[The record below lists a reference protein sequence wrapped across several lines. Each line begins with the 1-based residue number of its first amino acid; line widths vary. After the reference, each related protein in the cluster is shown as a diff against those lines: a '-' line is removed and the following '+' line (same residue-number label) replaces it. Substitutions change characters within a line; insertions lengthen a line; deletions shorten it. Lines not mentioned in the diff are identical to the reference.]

1 MTAHPTPPPAQRPAL
16 PALRLPLGRRR
27 LERGAAISLA
37 VHGLIIAVLIV
48 HAREVLQR
56 LPGTPGHGGGGGNRP
71 EVNFFTLP
79 TTGPMAVQIPA
90 APAVALADVRSL
102 PQLKLDLP
110 PLEMPRETL
119 RVALLGGAAAGVS
132 GAGPGAGGRQGGGTG
147 GGTGA
152 DAGPGTGGEGGY
164 IFVASPRTA
173 ILPPLA
179 KVPGSVA
186 GRTYVVKFWVAADG
200 RVTRVEVDPPITD
213 AAYSRE
219 FQQRM
224 MAYQFYPARTRD
236 GRNVASVVPVP
247 LRIGN

>member
-1 MTAHPTPPPAQRPAL
+1 MPAPPTPRPAL
-16 PALRLPLGRRR
+16 PGLRLPLGQRR
-27 LERGAAISLA
+27 LGRGAAISLL
-37 VHGLIIAVLIV
+37 VHALILAVLIV
-48 HAREVLQR
+48 HSREVLQR
-56 LPGTPGHGGGGGNRP
+56 LPGAPGHGGGGGNRP
-71 EVNFFTLP
+71 QVNFFTLP
-79 TTGPMAVQIPA
+79 TTGPTAVLVPA
-90 APAVALADVRSL
+90 APALALSDVRSL

-110 PLEMPRETL
+110 PLEVPRETL
-119 RVALLGGAAAGVS
+119 RVALLGGGAAGAS
-132 GAGPGAGGRQGGGTG
+132 GAGPGAGGGQG

-186 GRTYVVKFWVAADG
+186 GRTYVVKFWVAVDG
-200 RVTRVEVDPPITD
+200 RVTRVEIDPPIAD

-236 GRNVASVVPVP
+236 GR
-247 LRIGN
+247 

>member
-1 MTAHPTPPPAQRPAL
+1 VTVPAPPTPRPAL
-16 PALRLPLGRRR
+16 PGLRLPLGQRR
-27 LERGAAISLA
+27 LGRGAAISLL
-37 VHGLIIAVLIV
+37 VHALILAVLIV
-48 HAREVLQR
+48 HGREVLQR
-56 LPGTPGHGGGGGNRP
+56 LPGAPGHGGGGGNRP
-71 EVNFFTLP
+71 QVNFTLP
-79 TTGPMAVQIPA
+79 TTGPTAVLVPA
-90 APAVALADVRSL
+90 APALALSDVRSL

-110 PLEMPRETL
+110 PLEVPRETV
-119 RVALLGGAAAGVS
+119 RVALLGGAAAGAS
-132 GAGPGAGGRQGGGTG
+132 GAGPGAGGGQGGGTG
-147 GGTGA
+147 GATGA

-186 GRTYVVKFWVAADG
+186 GRTYVVKFWVAVDG
-200 RVTRVEVDPPITD
+200 RVTRVEIDPPIAD

>member
-1 MTAHPTPPPAQRPAL
+1 MTVPAPPTPRPAL
-16 PALRLPLGRRR
+16 PGLRLPLGQRR
-27 LERGAAISLA
+27 LGRGAAISLL
-37 VHGLIIAVLIV
+37 VHALILAVLIV
-48 HAREVLQR
+48 HGREVLQR
-56 LPGTPGHGGGGGNRP
+56 LPGAPGHGGGGGNRP
-71 EVNFFTLP
+71 QVNFFTLP
-79 TTGPMAVQIPA
+79 TTGPTAVLVPA
-90 APAVALADVRSL
+90 APALALSDVRSL

-110 PLEMPRETL
+110 PLEVPRETV
-119 RVALLGGAAAGVS
+119 RVALLGGATAGAS
-132 GAGPGAGGRQGGGTG
+132 GAGPGAGGAQG

-186 GRTYVVKFWVAADG
+186 GRTYVVKFWVAVDG
-200 RVTRVEVDPPITD
+200 RVTRVEIDPPIAD

>member
-1 MTAHPTPPPAQRPAL
+1 VHAL
-16 PALRLPLGRRR
+16 IL
-27 LERGAAISLA
+27 
-37 VHGLIIAVLIV
+37 AVLIV
-48 HAREVLQR
+48 HGREVLQR
-56 LPGTPGHGGGGGNRP
+56 LPGAPGHGGGGGNRP
-71 EVNFFTLP
+71 QVNFFTLP
-79 TTGPMAVQIPA
+79 TTGPTAVLVPA
-90 APAVALADVRSL
+90 APALALSDVRSL

-110 PLEMPRETL
+110 PLEVPRETV
-119 RVALLGGAAAGVS
+119 RVALLGGAAAGAS
-132 GAGPGAGGRQGGGTG
+132 GAGPGAGGGQG

-173 ILPPLA
+173 ILPPLT

-186 GRTYVVKFWVAADG
+186 GRTYVVKFWVAVDG
-200 RVTRVEVDPPITD
+200 RVTRVEIDPPIAD

>member
-1 MTAHPTPPPAQRPAL
+1 MTVPAPPTPRPAL
-16 PALRLPLGRRR
+16 PGLRLPLGQRR
-27 LERGAAISLA
+27 LGRGAAISLL
-37 VHGLIIAVLIV
+37 VHALILAVLIV
-48 HAREVLQR
+48 HGREVLQR
-56 LPGTPGHGGGGGNRP
+56 LPGAPGHGGGGGNRP
-71 EVNFFTLP
+71 QVNFFTLP
-79 TTGPMAVQIPA
+79 TTGPTAVLVPA
-90 APAVALADVRSL
+90 APALALSDVRSL

-110 PLEMPRETL
+110 PLEVPRETV
-119 RVALLGGAAAGVS
+119 RVALLGGAAGGAS
-132 GAGPGAGGRQGGGTG
+132 GAGPGAGGGQG

-186 GRTYVVKFWVAADG
+186 GRTYVVKFWVAVDG
-200 RVTRVEVDPPITD
+200 RVTRVEIDPPIAD